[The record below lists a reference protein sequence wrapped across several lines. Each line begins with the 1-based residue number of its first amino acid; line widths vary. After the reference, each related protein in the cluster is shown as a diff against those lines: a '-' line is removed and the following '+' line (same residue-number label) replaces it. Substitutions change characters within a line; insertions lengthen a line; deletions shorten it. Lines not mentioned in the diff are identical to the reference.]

1 MPMDTLTKHVT
12 IRNFRNET
20 LSDEL
25 IMQLLHSGIRA
36 STTGNM
42 QWYSV
47 IVTTE
52 SSIKKELDKL
62 HFNQG
67 AAVTAPAILTFCADI
82 NRFGKWCA
90 LNKATPGFDNF
101 MSFLNA
107 SIDALLVAQNFCIAA
122 ENSGLGICYLGT
134 VTYNASEIIQLLK
147 LPELVMPVASVAVG
161 WPDISPLPADRLP
174 LKAVVHRDVYKN
186 YGVDEIMEYYQLKEQ
201 LESSV
206 QYVRENKKETLA
218 QVFTDIRYK
227 KEDNEIYSGRFI
239 NALRDQGFNV

>member
-1 MPMDTLTKHVT
+1 MDTLTNHVT
-12 IRNFRNET
+12 IRNYRNEP
-20 LSDEL
+20 LSEEL
-25 IMQLLHSGIRA
+25 IMQLLHAGIRA

-42 QWYSV
+42 QWYS
-47 IVTTE
+47 IIITTE
-52 SSIKKELDKL
+52 TSIKRELEVL
-62 HFNQG
+62 HFNQA
-67 AAVTAPAILTFCADI
+67 AAVTAPVILTFCADI
-82 NRFGKWCA
+82 NRFGKWCT
-90 LNKATPGFDNF
+90 LNKAIPGYDNF

-174 LKAVVHRDVYKN
+174 LKAVVHHDVYKN
-186 YGVDEIMEYYQLKEQ
+186 YGDDEIMEYYHLKEQ

-227 KEDNEIYSGRFI
+227 KEDNEKYSDRFI
-239 NALRDQGFNV
+239 STLRDQGFNV